1 MSLKYRVTFPS
12 NHNDYIE
19 TFTSFPEAVKAAKQG
34 YGDVEVV
41 LHVVLDNVVQDIST
55 DLQQLLKEHSCH

>member
-1 MSLKYRVTFPS
+1 MSIKYRVTFPS
-12 NHNDYIE
+12 NHNDYVE

-41 LHVVLDNVVQDIST
+41 LRVVLNNIVQDISA
-55 DLQQLLKEHSCH
+55 DLQQLQKDHLCH